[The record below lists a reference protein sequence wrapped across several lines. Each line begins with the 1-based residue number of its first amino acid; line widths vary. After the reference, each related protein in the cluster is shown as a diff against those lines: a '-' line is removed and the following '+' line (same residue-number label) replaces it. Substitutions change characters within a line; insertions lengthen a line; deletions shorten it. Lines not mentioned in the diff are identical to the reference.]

1 MSLIWD
7 GKKERRCLF
16 LLPSAVDGKS
26 AVLAAVYFGVL
37 WRVII
42 CGASVR
48 ESEMVDI
55 SWT

>member
-1 MSLIWD
+1 M
-7 GKKERRCLF
+7 F
-16 LLPSAVDGKS
+16 LLPPAVDGKS